1 MDKLQW
7 PAGWPRTPKSRK
19 QSGRRFIRFGKP
31 VPFEYAYDTLIGE
44 LRLLGASKIV
54 VSVDRYSID
63 DGVAVYFRL
72 NGTSMVMATD
82 RFNTT
87 QANIRSL
94 TLAIEAM
101 RQLERHGGSAMADRA
116 MAGFTALPPPRSS
129 PPRSCWEVLGIEP
142 AAGPEEI
149 ERAFRAQ
156 ALKHHPDRGGSD
168 SAMAQLNAAR
178 TEALGQ

>member
-19 QSGRRFIRFGKP
+19 ETGARFTRFGQP
-31 VPFEYAYDTLIGE
+31 VPFQYAYNALMRE
-44 LRLLGASKIV
+44 LRSLGASKIV
-54 VSVDRYSID
+54 VSVERYSND
-63 DGVAVYFRL
+63 EGVAVYFRL
-72 NGTSMVMATD
+72 KNTPMVMATD
-82 RFNTT
+82 RFNTKE
-87 QANIRSL
+87 ANIRSL

-101 RQLERHGGSAMADRA
+101 RQLERHGGSALADRA

-129 PPRSCWEVLGIEP
+129 PSRSCWEVLGIEP
-142 AAGPEEI
+142 AAGPAEI

-178 TEALGQ
+178 SEALGQ